1 MTAFVF
7 SGKVE
12 WHKIEGEEEE
22 EEEEE
27 NSLYVAS
34 PAYSAPRIR

>member
-22 EEEEE
+22 EEE

-34 PAYSAPRIR
+34 PAYSVPRIR